1 MSRRQ
6 YTTLI
11 LQVRIPVPAGKTQ
24 AGTVEWVKARLTDGR
39 DNLNEGPLT
48 EDEFFVSPQ
57 TQVKLTGKETHYS

>member
-24 AGTVEWVKARLTDGR
+24 AGTVEWVKAMLTR
-39 DNLNEGPLT
+39 DYHD
-48 EDEFFVSPQ
+48 DEPIRPFASPQ
-57 TQVKLTGKETHYS
+57 TQVKLTGKETHYL

>member
-24 AGTVEWVKARLTDGR
+24 QGTIEWVKTRMAGDG
-39 DNLNEGPLT
+39 T
-48 EDEFFVSPQ
+48 QTHAFASPQ
-57 TQVKLTGKETHYS
+57 TQVKLTGKETHYL

>member
-24 AGTVEWVKARLTDGR
+24 QGTVEWVKKILTGEWVPG
-39 DNLNEGPLT
+39 LASLA
-48 EDEFFVSPQ
+48 SPQ
-57 TQVKLTGKETHYS
+57 TQVKLTGKETHYL

>member
-24 AGTVEWVKARLTDGR
+24 QGTVEWVKAALTSGI
-39 DNLNEGPLT
+39 GAT
-48 EDEFFVSPQ
+48 SSFASPQ
-57 TQVKLTGKETHYS
+57 TQVKLTGKETHYL